1 MSRKPWECRNVHEE
15 TGSISS
21 TETSTRATNR
31 IADIDP
37 EPCGDG
43 AASQS
48 LDRRTLLLGAA
59 GALAAIGLPWPA
71 RAAGHATSLGAP
83 DPRFDPVLA
92 RRLQRVLHDA
102 RSDPSTHFPGAILH
116 VQSPRLGTWTGV
128 VGLGRVTPA
137 APMRPADR
145 FRAGSIMKP
154 FIAVVVLQL
163 AEQRRLSLDTRLPA
177 LLPVNVVRRFHD
189 SAQISVRM
197 LLDHRS
203 GIPEWDTPDIDD
215 QIAHHPAKVW
225 TIREKLDLAATHPP
239 VFAPGTSYKYSNT
252 DYTLLGLIIE
262 QVTGHS
268 WRHEVS
274 RRVIGPLGLS
284 ATSLPAPGD
293 WSLPKP
299 YAHAYAEVDGTT
311 IDQTRVDPS
320 VAGAAGGDALVT
332 TVQDLARFL
341 DALLK
346 GQLFRHRATLRQMLA
361 FAPAPDVGGQVG
373 YGLGIEQR
381 IFPGGVE
388 LIGHL
393 GTAAGYTAYVARLRR
408 QHVTIVSALNWAED
422 PSPLLIP
429 AVKALAATHR

>member
-1 MSRKPWECRNVHEE
+1 MSRKPMERRNFHEE

-21 TETSTRATNR
+21 SETSTRATNR

-37 EPCGDG
+37 EPFRDR
-43 AASQS
+43 AASPS
-48 LDRRTLLLGAA
+48 VDRRTLLLGAA

-71 RAAGHATSLGAP
+71 RAAGHATSLRAP

-116 VQSPRLGTWTGV
+116 VQSPTLGTWTGV
-128 VGLGRVTPA
+128 VGLGRVAPA

-163 AEQRRLSLDTRLPA
+163 AEERRLSLDARLPT
-177 LLPVNVVRRFHD
+177 LLPVNVVRRFPD
-189 SAQISVRM
+189 SAQISLRM

-215 QIAHHPAKVW
+215 QIAHHPAKIW
-225 TIREKLDLAATHPP
+225 TIREKLDLAAAHPP

-262 QVTGHS
+262 RVTGHP

-274 RRVIGPLGLS
+274 RRIIGPLGLS
-284 ATSLPAPGD
+284 GTSLPAPG
-293 WSLPKP
+293 
-299 YAHAYAEVDGTT
+299 
-311 IDQTRVDPS
+311 QS
-320 VAGAAGGDALVT
+320 VAAKPV
-332 TVQDLARFL
+332 
-341 DALLK
+341 
-346 GQLFRHRATLRQMLA
+346 RACLR
-361 FAPAPDVGGQVG
+361 
-373 YGLGIEQR
+373 
-381 IFPGGVE
+381 
-388 LIGHL
+388 
-393 GTAAGYTAYVARLRR
+393 
-408 QHVTIVSALNWAED
+408 
-422 PSPLLIP
+422 
-429 AVKALAATHR
+429 

>member
-1 MSRKPWECRNVHEE
+1 MSRKPMERRNFHKE

-31 IADIDP
+31 IVDIDP
-37 EPCGDG
+37 EPFGDG
-43 AASQS
+43 AATRSV
-48 LDRRTLLLGAA
+48 DRRTLLLGAA
-59 GALAAIGLPWPA
+59 GALAAIQLPWPA
-71 RAAGHATSLGAP
+71 RAAGDATLLRAP

-92 RRLQRVLHDA
+92 HRLQRVLHDA

-154 FIAVVVLQL
+154 FIATVVLQL
-163 AEQRRLSLDTRLPA
+163 AEEQRLSLDAPLPKV
-177 LLPVNVVRRFHD
+177 LPVNVVRRFHD

-215 QIAHHPAKVW
+215 QIAHHPAKIW
-225 TIREKLDLAATHPP
+225 TIRVKLDLAAAHPP

-262 QVTGHS
+262 RATGHS

-274 RRVIGPLGLS
+274 RRVIGPLRLS
-284 ATSLPAPGD
+284 GTSLPAPGHR
-293 WSLPKP
+293 SLPTP
-299 YAHAYAEVDGTT
+299 YAHAYAEVDGKNV
-311 IDQTRVDPS
+311 DQTRVDPS
-320 VAGAAGGDALVT
+320 VAGAAGGEALVT

-346 GQLFRHRATLRQMLA
+346 GQLFRHSDTLRQMLA

-381 IFPGGVE
+381 VFPGGIE

-422 PSPLLIP
+422 PSPLLVP
-429 AVKALAATHR
+429 AVKALAAPHR